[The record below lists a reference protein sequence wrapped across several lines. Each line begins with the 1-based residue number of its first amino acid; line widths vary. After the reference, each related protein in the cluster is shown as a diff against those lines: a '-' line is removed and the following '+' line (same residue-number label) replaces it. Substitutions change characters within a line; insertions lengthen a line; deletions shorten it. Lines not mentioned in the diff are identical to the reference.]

1 MANAK
6 TEKEKGTEFVVG
18 DQTVTVFLPK
28 LEEDKPGSVDQTV
41 TVQLE
46 GKNHNKPLII
56 QRGVRVEIPV
66 WAFEILYNSG
76 RFDGI

>member
-18 DQTVTVFLPK
+18 AQTVTVFLPK